1 MVRVYLLQNKK
12 KIIVCITQCL
22 NWVSRTVPPCKFYFY
37 DLSLSSSNKLG
48 FRYYSLMIN
57 IFLPVIRAFVPK
69 MQSVIKLQDY
79 K

>member
-12 KIIVCITQCL
+12 EIIVCITQCL

-48 FRYYSLMIN
+48 FQYYSLMIN